1 MKDHKSIPLTKSI
14 VSDQVFR
21 LLVEAVTD
29 YAIFLLDKEG
39 TILTW
44 NRGAERLKGYTA
56 DEIIGR
62 SFKMF
67 YTTDDLLRQ
76 HPEHELEIAK
86 DVGRYEEEGWR
97 LRKDGR
103 RFWANI
109 IINKL
114 LDENNNFIGFSKIT
128 RDLTE
133 RKFAEEKLRQ
143 SEERFRLLVNNVE
156 DYAII
161 TLDKEGFVQTWN
173 TGAYKIKGYNADEII
188 GRSYHVF
195 YSPEDIKA
203 GKPDLEMHEVRAHG
217 RFEDEGWRVKKD
229 GTKFW
234 ANVIMTALKN
244 EAGEITGYSKITRD
258 LSERRKVE
266 EALKVTNLN
275 LEEKVK
281 KRTFDLEKAL
291 TAKDQFISIASH
303 ELNTPLTTLK
313 MQTQMR
319 MKRLE
324 KSSENPSKEILVKY
338 FNDDLRQINRLV
350 HLVEDILE
358 ISRINTGKL
367 ILKKAPCALNDLL
380 QDLSTRFASQL
391 EQNNIHFDLILPT
404 KRLEGIWD
412 GFRVE
417 QVFSNI
423 LSNAI
428 KYGSGNP
435 ITITLEQDGDLAVT
449 RFIDQGIGIEEKDF
463 DRIFGQFERAIS
475 ASEISGMGV
484 GLFIS
489 KQIIEA
495 HNGRIRVQSIPGKG
509 STFTVDLPLP

>member
-1 MKDHKSIPLTKSI
+1 MKDHKSVPLTKSN

-44 NRGAERLKGYTA
+44 NRGAERLKGYTSE
-56 DEIIGR
+56 EIIGR
-62 SFKMF
+62 SFKLF
-67 YTTDDLLRQ
+67 YTPDDLLRN

-97 LRKDGR
+97 IRKDGR

-109 IINKL
+109 VISKL
-114 LDENNNFIGFSKIT
+114 HDEQNNFIGFSKIT

-133 RKFAEEKLRQ
+133 RKFAEEKLRL
-143 SEERFRLLVNNVE
+143 SEERYRLLVNNVE

-173 TGAYKIKGYNADEII
+173 TGAEKIKGYRADEII
-188 GRSYHVF
+188 GRSYRVF
-195 YSPEDIKA
+195 YSQEDIDA
-203 GKPDLEMHEVRAHG
+203 GKPDREMREVRAHG

-229 GTKFW
+229 GSKFW
-234 ANVIMTALKN
+234 ANVIMTALRN
-244 EAGEITGYSKITRD
+244 ESGEITGYSKITRD
-258 LSERRKVE
+258 LSERRLAE
-266 EALKVTNLN
+266 EALKVTNIN

-281 KRTFDLEKAL
+281 KRTSDLERAL

-324 KSSENPSKEILVKY
+324 RGTEHPTTETLGKY
-338 FNDDLRQINRLV
+338 FSDDLRQINRLV

-367 ILKKAPCALNDLL
+367 ILKKNPCLLNDLL
-380 QDLSTRFASQL
+380 QDLSARFSSQL
-391 EQNNIHFDLILPT
+391 EQNNIRFDLILPT
-404 KRLEGIWD
+404 RKIEGVWDAFRL
-412 GFRVE
+412 E

-423 LSNAI
+423 FSNAI

-435 ITITLEQDGDLAVT
+435 ISVTLEQNGDNAVI
-449 RFIDQGIGIEEKDF
+449 RFIDQGIGIEEKDYE
-463 DRIFGQFERAIS
+463 RIFGQFERAIS

-489 KQIIEA
+489 KQIVEA
-495 HNGRIRVQSIPGKG
+495 HNGRIYVRSVHGKG
-509 STFTVDLPLP
+509 STFTVELPLS